1 MDEIFNL
8 PRQIGQSY
16 INDCEYRVL
25 SNPDNPGQSAGLCKL
40 VSLESGIRTGVTAV
54 DCAKCKRHNVINNNL
69 IRSKVRSLLNN
80 QLQLLELG
88 FYINQPLERIED
100 LYRRC
105 YKHFV
110 EPINRHS
117 LASQFSRAVAN
128 KLLDDKW
135 ASDFL
140 IKEMPEL
147 LNVNLPIDDVVKES
161 KEVTMTVPPAALE
174 NRYMDVDFGC
184 CGGRNIFKLLGNER
198 LTLTSPD
205 GGAFSIDIKRISG
218 LSKVTNSNV
227 TNSNTMIKLH
237 DGGVLFCRESQND
250 IAVILKDLANASDND
265 AGLTSKLLNAGR
277 SLFDVARSLYGKS
290 VDKELYESR
299 KLACESCPAVDS
311 YDKMKLFR
319 KVGDHFSCGRPFW
332 KKPLR
337 DRSIDG
343 CGCILD
349 IKWAGENQSCPLK
362 EPRW

>member
-1 MDEIFNL
+1 MDEVFSL
-8 PRQIGQSY
+8 PRPIGQSY

-25 SNPDNPGQSAGLCKL
+25 SNPDNPGQSAGICKL
-40 VSLESGIRTGVTAV
+40 VSLESGIRTGITAV
-54 DCAKCKRHNVINNNL
+54 DCAKCKRSNAINKDL
-69 IRSKVRSLLNN
+69 IRSKVRSLLNH
-80 QLQLLELG
+80 QLHLLDLG
-88 FYINQPLERIED
+88 FYTNQPLERVED

-110 EPINRHS
+110 FPIDRQS
-117 LASQFSRAVAN
+117 LATQFSRAVAD

-135 ASDFL
+135 ANDFL

-147 LNVNLPIDDVVKES
+147 LMINSPANVVETP
-161 KEVTMTVPPAALE
+161 KEVVMSVPPAAYE
-174 NRYMDVDFGC
+174 SRAMDVDFGC
-184 CGGRNIFKLLGNER
+184 CGGRSIFKLLGNER

-227 TNSNTMIKLH
+227 TNSNTMIKLY
-237 DGGVLFCRESQND
+237 DGGVLFCRESQDD
-250 IAVILKDLANASDND
+250 IAIILKDLANASDND

-299 KLACESCPAVDS
+299 KLACESCPGVDS
-311 YDKMKLFR
+311 YDKLKLFR
-319 KVGDHFSCGRPFW
+319 KVGNHFSCGRPFW

-362 EPRW
+362 NPKW